1 MTKLKDNCSLASFRY
16 FGREI
21 GFLTEMVAVNKYTA
35 RTMA

>member
-21 GFLTEMVAVNKYTA
+21 SFLTEMVAVNKYA
-35 RTMA
+35 VHTMA